1 MSTPNL
7 DAFISWFEHN
17 NGYIDTQH
25 VGFHVFPSSEG
36 GRGAVALQDIP
47 EGHTLFTIPRSLVVS
62 TRTSLLPEHFGQD
75 EWKSRQLDRGWSGLI
90 LCMMWEA
97 AQGHASKWAPYLDT
111 LPTEFDTPMFWAES
125 DLNALKGT
133 SVVDKLG
140 KADAEQDYVEKVLPA
155 IQNRPDLFQP
165 EFIPVHYSLHQYH
178 VMGSRILSRSF
189 NVEKWEDEVGD
200 DELAA
205 QTNSMDVDDP
215 APLTSANSDSP
226 ERAHGEEVAE
236 GDEEE
241 EEEEEDASD
250 ISMVPVA
257 DLLNARYEAE
267 NAKLFYEENEL
278 KMVATKCIMKGEQ
291 IWNTYGD
298 LPNAEL
304 LRRYGHVDLLPL
316 STGGQGNPGDI
327 VEVRADLVVA
337 VVSKRCD
344 HSSVVAD
351 ERIEWWLEEGG
362 DDIIVI
368 EADLEIPPAL
378 ISLIKLLSFSSDEW
392 RKVRGKGK
400 PPKPKLDSATVDIIK
415 DVLDQRLQQYP
426 TSLQLDVIL
435 FDPVSY
441 IAIDPDVCV
450 EQDDEI
456 ALLGDLSLNLR
467 NATIVRSGE
476 KRILHGALQAMQAV
490 HFENPKRKRDAVM
503 SSSMT
508 NKKLRQQ

>member
-1 MSTPNL
+1 MPTPNL
-7 DAFISWFEHN
+7 DAFILWFEHN
-17 NGYIDTQH
+17 NGYIDTQRM
-25 VGFHVFPSSEG
+25 GFHVFPPSEG
-36 GRGAVALQDIP
+36 GRGAVALHDIP
-47 EGHTLFTIPRSLVVS
+47 EGHTLFTIPRSLVIS
-62 TRTSLLPEHFGQD
+62 TRTSLLPAHIGPD

-97 AQGHASKWAPYLDT
+97 AQGNKSKWAPYLDT
-111 LPTEFDTPMFWAES
+111 LPTEFDTPMFWDES

-140 KADAEQDYVEKVLPA
+140 KADAEQDYIGKVLPA
-155 IQNRPDLFQP
+155 IQSRPDLFQP
-165 EFIPVHYSLHQYH
+165 EFIPAHYSLHQYH

-189 NVEKWEDEVGD
+189 NVEKWENEVGD
-200 DELAA
+200 DELA
-205 QTNSMDVDDP
+205 QNSSMDVDDP
-215 APLTSANSDSP
+215 APLASANSDSP

-236 GDEEE
+236 EDEEE
-241 EEEEEDASD
+241 EEDVSD

-278 KMVATKCIMKGEQ
+278 KMVTTKRIMKGEQ

-316 STGGQGNPGDI
+316 SAGGQGNPGDI

-337 VVSKRCD
+337 VVSKRYD

-362 DDIIVI
+362 DDVIVI

-426 TSLQLDVIL
+426 TSLQ
-435 FDPVSY
+435 
-441 IAIDPDVCV
+441 
-450 EQDDEI
+450 DDEM
-456 ALLGDLSLNLR
+456 ALSGELSLNLR
-467 NATIVRSGE
+467 NATIVRLGE
-476 KRILHGALQAMQAV
+476 KRILHGTLQALQAV
-490 HFENPKRKRDAVM
+490 PFENPKRKRDAMV
-503 SSSMT
+503 SSAKT
-508 NKKLRQQ
+508 NKKPRQQ

>member
-17 NGYIDTQH
+17 NGYIDTQR
-25 VGFHVFPSSEG
+25 VGFHIFSSSEG

-47 EGHTLFTIPRSLVVS
+47 EGHTLFTIPRSLVIS
-62 TRTSLLPEHFGQD
+62 TRTSLLPQHFGQD
-75 EWKSRQLDRGWSGLI
+75 EWKSRQLDRGWAGLI
-90 LCMMWEA
+90 LCIMWEA
-97 AQGHASKWAPYLDT
+97 AQGNASKWAPYLDA
-111 LPTEFDTPMFWAES
+111 LPIEFDTPMFWPES

-140 KADAEQDYVEKVLPA
+140 KADAEQDYAEKVLPA

-165 EFIPVHYSLHQYH
+165 EFIPVHYSLYQYH
-178 VMGSRILSRSF
+178 IMGSRILSRSF
-189 NVEKWEDEVGD
+189 NVEKWEDEVED
-200 DELAA
+200 DEPAA

-215 APLTSANSDSP
+215 APLTSASNDSP

-236 GDEEE
+236 DNEEEE

-351 ERIEWWLEEGG
+351 ERMEWWLEEGG

-426 TSLQLDVIL
+426 TSLQ
-435 FDPVSY
+435 
-441 IAIDPDVCV
+441 
-450 EQDDEI
+450 DDEI
-456 ALLGDLSLNLR
+456 ALSGDLSLNLR
-467 NATIVRSGE
+467 NATIVRLGE

-490 HFENPKRKRDAVM
+490 HFENPKRKQDAVM
-503 SSSMT
+503 SSSKT

>member
-7 DAFISWFEHN
+7 DALISWFEHN
-17 NGYIDTQH
+17 NGYIDMQH
-25 VGFHVFPSSEG
+25 VGFHVFPSFEG
-36 GRGAVALQDIP
+36 GCRAVALQDIP
-47 EGHTLFTIPRSLVVS
+47 EGHTLFTIPRLLVIS

-75 EWKSRQLDRGWSGLI
+75 KWKSRQLDRGWAGLI

-97 AQGHASKWAPYLDT
+97 AQGNASKWAPYLDT

-165 EFIPVHYSLHQYH
+165 ELIPVHYSLDQYH
-178 VMGSRILSRSF
+178 IMGSRILSRSF

-215 APLTSANSDSP
+215 VPLTSANNDSP

-236 GDEEE
+236 DDEE

-337 VVSKRCD
+337 VVSKRYD

-400 PPKPKLDSATVDIIK
+400 PPKPQLDSATVDIIK

-426 TSLQLDVIL
+426 TSLQ
-435 FDPVSY
+435 
-441 IAIDPDVCV
+441 
-450 EQDDEI
+450 DDEI
-456 ALLGDLSLNLR
+456 ALSGDLSLNLR
-467 NATIVRSGE
+467 NATIVRLGE

-503 SSSMT
+503 SSSKT

>member
-25 VGFHVFPSSEG
+25 VGFHTFPSSEG
-36 GRGAVALQDIP
+36 GRGSVALQDIP
-47 EGHTLFTIPRSLVVS
+47 EGHTLFTIPRSLVIS

-75 EWKSRQLDRGWSGLI
+75 EWKNRQLDRGWAGLI
-90 LCMMWEA
+90 LCMM
-97 AQGHASKWAPYLDT
+97 WAPYLDT
-111 LPTEFDTPMFWAES
+111 LPNEFDTPMFWAES
-125 DLNALKGT
+125 DLSALKGT

-165 EFIPVHYSLHQYH
+165 EFNSVHYSLHQYH

-189 NVEKWEDEVGD
+189 NVEKWEDELED

-215 APLTSANSDSP
+215 APLTSASSDSP

-236 GDEEE
+236 DNEEEE

-415 DVLDQRLQQYP
+415 DVLNQRLQQYP
-426 TSLQLDVIL
+426 TSLQ
-435 FDPVSY
+435 
-441 IAIDPDVCV
+441 
-450 EQDDEI
+450 DDEI
-456 ALLGDLSLNLR
+456 ALSGELSLHLR
-467 NATIVRSGE
+467 NATIVRLGE

-503 SSSMT
+503 SSSKT
-508 NKKLRQQ
+508 NKKHRQQ

>member
-7 DAFISWFEHN
+7 DAFVFWFEHN
-17 NGYIDTQH
+17 GGYIDNER
-25 VGFHVFPSSEG
+25 VGFHVFPPAEG
-36 GRGAVALQDIP
+36 GRGAIALQDIP
-47 EGHTLFTIPRSLVVS
+47 EGHTLFTIPRSLVIS
-62 TRTSLLPEHFGQD
+62 TRTSLLPERFGPD
-75 EWKSRQLDRGWSGLI
+75 EWKNRQLNQGWAGLI

-97 AQGHASKWAPYLDT
+97 TQGKWAPYLDT
-111 LPTEFDTPMFWAES
+111 LPTEFDTPMFWTES

-140 KADAEQDYVEKVLPA
+140 KADAEQDYAGKVLPA
-155 IQNRPDLFQP
+155 IQSRPDLFQP
-165 EFIPVHYSLHQYH
+165 ELIPVHYSLYQYH

-200 DELAA
+200 DEPAA
-205 QTNSMDVDDP
+205 QNSCMDVDDP
-215 APLTSANSDSP
+215 APLVSANSDSP

-236 GDEEE
+236 EDEEE
-241 EEEEEDASD
+241 EGEDASD

-278 KMVATKCIMKGEQ
+278 KMVATKRIMKGEQ

-304 LRRYGHVDLLPL
+304 LRRYGHVDLVPL
-316 STGGQGNPGDI
+316 STGEQGNPGDI
-327 VEVRADLVVA
+327 VEVGADLVVD
-337 VVSKRCD
+337 VVSKRYD

-362 DDIIVI
+362 DDIVVI

-415 DVLDQRLQQYP
+415 DVLVRRLQQYP
-426 TSLQLDVIL
+426 TSLQ
-435 FDPVSY
+435 
-441 IAIDPDVCV
+441 
-450 EQDDEI
+450 DDEM
-456 ALLGDLSLNLR
+456 ALSGELSLNLR
-467 NATIVRSGE
+467 NATMVRLGE
-476 KRILHGALQAMQAV
+476 KRILHGALQAMQEV
-490 HFENPKRKRDAVM
+490 HFENPKRKRDAMV
-503 SSSMT
+503 SSAKT
-508 NKKLRQQ
+508 NKKARQQ